1 MRYAVRSIVALL
13 APIPIVAPGFA
24 ESDGVAFD
32 EQQRQI
38 LVTIEEIH
46 AREGPYSAPLSDELN
61 RLIVL
66 YVENGGEFT
75 VPRAAVRK
83 VHDSKVILD
92 AGKLDKALLRAV
104 GHAHDSEDPKLVG

>member
-1 MRYAVRSIVALL
+1 MSERIEQGFMAFLAEGKEGIAAVREV
-13 APIPIVAPGFA
+13 
-24 ESDGVAFD
+24 
-32 EQQRQI
+32 
-38 LVTIEEIH
+38 
-46 AREGPYSAPLSDELN
+46 GPDH
-61 RLIVL
+61 IVL

-92 AGKLDKALLRAV
+92 VGKLDKALLRAV